1 MNDIQKAERIS
12 RQRAI
17 IFYLLA
23 TVLVFS
29 AILAV
34 SDGPG
39 SGASRILP
47 WLFMIFLTAL
57 NLTPVAGC
65 LRRGNVHKLV
75 NDDTTQD
82 HRRTSFAAGFWA
94 AIISAMAMTVVGS
107 VIPIAAAISLR
118 IVITAA
124 LAAALISFATQELR
138 AAR

>member
-12 RQRAI
+12 RKRAI
-17 IFYLLA
+17 IFYLMA
-23 TVLVFS
+23 TMLILS
-29 AILAV
+29 AILATG
-34 SDGPG
+34 DGTD

-47 WLFMIFLTAL
+47 WLFMIFLIAL
-57 NLTPVAGC
+57 NLTPVAGV
-65 LRRGNVHKLV
+65 LRRGNVRKLV

-94 AIISAMAMTVVGS
+94 AIISAMSMTVVGS
-107 VIPIAAAISLR
+107 VMPIASAMSLR